1 MIKLFAHRGYL
12 TENQRKTANF
22 EKIENSII
30 SLKQA
35 FDRGFT
41 AIEFDI
47 WYYRQELL
55 LKHNQPEDNEIND
68 LAKFSNYFDYNI
80 NDKDNKISYWC
91 DFKNINLDNLKT
103 ILEKAK
109 KILQKQEINLNNCYF
124 APFIT
129 DYQLASD
136 VYQKFI
142 EFFSDK
148 INFVALCE
156 NLNNINDINILG
168 DFLNKNNIKFLSINH
183 NLINQELIKKLPNN
197 INLMAWT
204 VNDIARINHLN
215 SLGVCYFAT
224 DIITPQM
231 IR

>member
-12 TENQRKTANF
+12 TDHQRKIADF

-35 FDRGFT
+35 FDSSFT

-55 LKHNQPEDNEIND
+55 LKHNQPEDNEINN
-68 LAKFSNYFDYNI
+68 LAKFSDYFDRKISN
-80 NDKDNKISYWC
+80 NASKISYWC
-91 DFKNINLDNLKT
+91 DFKNINLDNVKT
-103 ILEKAK
+103 ILEKVK
-109 KILQKQEINLNNCYF
+109 KILQKQEIDLNNCYF

-129 DYQLASD
+129 DYQLAED
-136 VYQKFI
+136 VYRKFI
-142 EFFSDK
+142 EFFSNK

-156 NLNNINDINILG
+156 DLNNINDINILSE
-168 DFLNKNNIKFLSINH
+168 FLHRNNIKFLSINH
-183 NLINQELIKKLPNN
+183 NLINKELIKKLPKN